1 MTLSTQ
7 TRQPHNP
14 IDTSDTTATPSTASE
29 APANQMRRG
38 VDTRIQAVIIGVVL
52 AAVSIG
58 VWQLAVTA
66 GWLSDLAPTPA
77 RTFSRG
83 VEILSDPFYRDGPG
97 SVGIFWHVI
106 TSLRRVLTGFFI
118 ATVVAIPLGFVL
130 GRSTALRWAV
140 DPLMQVL
147 RPVSPLA
154 WLPLGLALLSNA
166 EHTAIFVIV
175 LSALWPTL
183 INTIDAVR
191 NVNPTYINLSA
202 TLGTPMW
209 ARIIYMW
216 FPAALPGIITG
227 LRISLSTSWLV
238 IIAAEMLVGGQGI
251 GFFVWNQWNRLDI
264 DAIVVAIVLIGV
276 TGLILDH
283 LVAALQKVVRY
294 D

>member
-7 TRQPHNP
+7 TRQTHNP
-14 IDTSDTTATPSTASE
+14 IDTSDTTATPSTTSE
-29 APANQMRRG
+29 APANRVHRG

-66 GWLSDLAPTPA
+66 GWFSDLAPTPA

-191 NVNPTYINLSA
+191 NVNHLHQPDRHPGHPDVGAHHLHVVSRCPARHCHGPAHLLVYLVVGDHRCGNARRGPRHRIFRVE
-202 TLGTPMW
+202 PME
-209 ARIIYMW
+209 
-216 FPAALPGIITG
+216 PPG
-227 LRISLSTSWLV
+227 
-238 IIAAEMLVGGQGI
+238 
-251 GFFVWNQWNRLDI
+251 
-264 DAIVVAIVLIGV
+264 
-276 TGLILDH
+276 H
-283 LVAALQKVVRY
+283 
-294 D
+294 

>member
-29 APANQMRRG
+29 APANRMRRG

-140 DPLMQVL
+140 DP
-147 RPVSPLA
+147 
-154 WLPLGLALLSNA
+154 
-166 EHTAIFVIV
+166 
-175 LSALWPTL
+175 
-183 INTIDAVR
+183 
-191 NVNPTYINLSA
+191 
-202 TLGTPMW
+202 
-209 ARIIYMW
+209 
-216 FPAALPGIITG
+216 
-227 LRISLSTSWLV
+227 
-238 IIAAEMLVGGQGI
+238 
-251 GFFVWNQWNRLDI
+251 
-264 DAIVVAIVLIGV
+264 
-276 TGLILDH
+276 
-283 LVAALQKVVRY
+283 
-294 D
+294 